1 MPTAI
6 RRNST
11 NVLNMFSLAML
22 RTVNRFGGQL
32 APDATARRAA
42 RLLCT
47 PFASGRLRAR
57 DADDG
62 GALRSDIEI
71 GARRVAVYRWGDAQA
86 QPRVLL
92 AHGWSSYALR
102 FLPWVRA
109 LRAAGYAVVAFDQP
123 GHGNSDAG
131 RCTLACFARTL
142 QRVADRYGPFDAIV
156 AHSMGGTAAML
167 ALAEGIV
174 ARRVVLIAPA
184 ADPDAATARF
194 ARKVGLVDG
203 IVPRIQRHLEVQ
215 TGVTV
220 RELTAHVRVRSL
232 ATPALVIHD
241 LDDREV
247 PWEEGESYARHWP
260 GARLLSTE
268 GLGHSR
274 IVNDPATLDAGL
286 RFLRGET
293 VGERVVSSRN
303 LPFGVA

>member
-1 MPTAI
+1 
-6 RRNST
+6 
-11 NVLNMFSLAML
+11 MFSLAML
-22 RTVNRFGGQL
+22 RTVNRFGGQF

-123 GHGNSDAG
+123 GHGRSDAG
-131 RCTLACFARTL
+131 RCTMACFARTL
-142 QRVADRYGPFDAIV
+142 RGVAHHLGPFEAV
-156 AHSMGGTAAML
+156 VGHSMGGAATML
-167 ALAEGIV
+167 ALADG
-174 ARRVVLIAPA
+174 AQAKRVVLVAPA
-184 ADPDAATARF
+184 ADPDAATRRF
-194 ARKVGLVDG
+194 ARKVGLVGG

-220 RELTAHVRVRSL
+220 HDLAVHVRAPSL
-232 ATPALVIHD
+232 AVPALIIHD
-241 LDDREV
+241 LADTEV

-260 GARLLSTE
+260 GARLLSTS

-274 IVNDPATLDAGL
+274 IVNDAATIDAGL
-286 RFLRGET
+286 RFLRGEV
-293 VGERVVSSRN
+293 VGERVPSSPN
-303 LPFGVA
+303 LPFGIA

>member
-1 MPTAI
+1 
-6 RRNST
+6 
-11 NVLNMFSLAML
+11 MFSLAML
-22 RTVNRFGGQL
+22 RTVNRFGGQF

-123 GHGNSDAG
+123 GHGRSDAG
-131 RCTLACFARTL
+131 RCTMACFARTL
-142 QRVADRYGPFDAIV
+142 RGVANRLGPFEAIV
-156 AHSMGGTAAML
+156 GHSMGGAAAML
-167 ALAEGIV
+167 ALADG
-174 ARRVVLIAPA
+174 AQAKRAVLIAPA
-184 ADPDAATARF
+184 ADPDAATRRV
-194 ARKVGLVDG
+194 ARKVGLVGG

-220 RELTAHVRVRSL
+220 HDLTAHVRAPSL
-232 ATPALVIHD
+232 AVPALIIHD
-241 LDDREV
+241 LADAEV

-260 GARLLSTE
+260 GARLLSTS

-274 IVNDPATLDAGL
+274 IVNDAATIDAGL
-286 RFLRGET
+286 RFLRGEV
-293 VGERVVSSRN
+293 VGERVTSSPN
-303 LPFGVA
+303 LPFGIA

>member
-1 MPTAI
+1 MSI
-6 RRNST
+6 VVSRKST
-11 NVLNMFSLAML
+11 SVLNAMTFAML
-22 RTVNRFGGQL
+22 RAANRIGGQF

-47 PFASGRLRAR
+47 PFAAGRVRAR
-57 DADDG
+57 GAEDG
-62 GALRSDIEI
+62 GALRSDLDID
-71 GARRVAVYRWGDAQA
+71 GRRVAAYHWGDLRS

-102 FLPWVRA
+102 FLPWVHA
-109 LRAAGYAVVAFDQP
+109 LRGAGYAVVAFDQP
-123 GHGNSDAG
+123 GHGQSDTG

-142 QRVADRYGPFDAIV
+142 HRVADRYGPFEAIV

-167 ALAEGIV
+167 ALADGV
-174 ARRVVLIAPA
+174 AARRALLIAPA

-194 ARKVGLVDG
+194 ARRVGLVDG
-203 IVPRIQRHLEVQ
+203 IVPRIQHCLEVQ

-220 RELTAHVRVRSL
+220 RELTAHVRVPSL
-232 ATPALVIHD
+232 GVPALIVHD
-241 LDDREV
+241 LADPEV
-247 PWEEGESYARHWP
+247 PWEEGESCARHWP

-274 IVNDPATLDAGL
+274 IVNDPATIEAGL
-286 RFLRGET
+286 RFLRGEI

>member
-1 MPTAI
+1 
-6 RRNST
+6 
-11 NVLNMFSLAML
+11 MFSLAML
-22 RTVNRFGGQL
+22 RTVNRFGGQF

-123 GHGNSDAG
+123 GHGRSDAG
-131 RCTLACFARTL
+131 RCTMACFARTL
-142 QRVADRYGPFDAIV
+142 RGVAHRLGPFEAV
-156 AHSMGGTAAML
+156 VGHSMGGAATML
-167 ALAEGIV
+167 ALADG
-174 ARRVVLIAPA
+174 AQAKRVVLVAPA
-184 ADPDAATARF
+184 ADPDAATRRF
-194 ARKVGLVDG
+194 ARKVGLVGG
-203 IVPRIQRHLEVQ
+203 IVSRIQRHLEVQ

-220 RELTAHVRVRSL
+220 HDLAVHVRAPSL
-232 ATPALVIHD
+232 AVPALIIHD
-241 LDDREV
+241 LADTEV

-260 GARLLSTE
+260 GARLLSTS

-274 IVNDPATLDAGL
+274 IVNDAATIDAGL
-286 RFLRGET
+286 RFLRGEV
-293 VGERVVSSRN
+293 VGERVPSSPN
-303 LPFGVA
+303 LPFGIA

>member
-1 MPTAI
+1 
-6 RRNST
+6 
-11 NVLNMFSLAML
+11 MFSLAML
-22 RTVNRFGGQL
+22 RTVNRFGGQF

-123 GHGNSDAG
+123 RHGRSDAG
-131 RCTLACFARTL
+131 RCTMACFARTL
-142 QRVADRYGPFDAIV
+142 RGVAHRLGPFEAV
-156 AHSMGGTAAML
+156 VGHSMGGAAAML
-167 ALAEGIV
+167 ALADG
-174 ARRVVLIAPA
+174 AQAKRVVLVAPA
-184 ADPDAATARF
+184 ADPDAATRRF
-194 ARKVGLVDG
+194 ARKVGLVGG

-220 RELTAHVRVRSL
+220 HDLAVHVRAPSL
-232 ATPALVIHD
+232 AVPALIIHD
-241 LDDREV
+241 LADTEV

-260 GARLLSTE
+260 GARLLSTS

-274 IVNDPATLDAGL
+274 IVNVAATIDAGL
-286 RFLRGET
+286 RFLRGEV
-293 VGERVVSSRN
+293 VGERVPSSPN
-303 LPFGVA
+303 LPFGIA

>member
-1 MPTAI
+1 
-6 RRNST
+6 
-11 NVLNMFSLAML
+11 MFSLAML
-22 RTVNRFGGQL
+22 RTVNRFGGQF

-109 LRAAGYAVVAFDQP
+109 LRAAGYTVVAFDQP
-123 GHGNSDAG
+123 GHGRSDAG
-131 RCTLACFARTL
+131 RCTMACFARTL
-142 QRVADRYGPFDAIV
+142 RGVAHRLGPFEAV
-156 AHSMGGTAAML
+156 VGHSMGGAATML
-167 ALAEGIV
+167 ALADG
-174 ARRVVLIAPA
+174 AQAKRVVLVAPA
-184 ADPDAATARF
+184 ADPDAATRRF
-194 ARKVGLVDG
+194 ARKVGLVGG

-220 RELTAHVRVRSL
+220 HDLAVHVRAPSL
-232 ATPALVIHD
+232 AVPALIIHD
-241 LDDREV
+241 LADTEV

-260 GARLLSTE
+260 GARLLSTS

-274 IVNDPATLDAGL
+274 IVNDAATIDAGL
-286 RFLRGET
+286 RFLRGEV
-293 VGERVVSSRN
+293 VGERVPSSPN
-303 LPFGVA
+303 LPFGIA

>member
-1 MPTAI
+1 MSIATAI
-6 RRNST
+6 NST
-11 NVLNMFSLAML
+11 TVRNTLSLALL
-22 RTVNRFGGQL
+22 RAANRLGGQF
-32 APDATARRAA
+32 APEATARRAA

-47 PFASGRLRAR
+47 PFGAGRVRAR
-57 DADDG
+57 DAIDDD
-62 GALRSDIEI
+62 AVRSHLVID
-71 GARRVAVYRWGDAQA
+71 GRRVATYQWGDLQS

-109 LRAAGYAVVAFDQP
+109 LRAADYAVVAFDQP

>member
-1 MPTAI
+1 
-6 RRNST
+6 
-11 NVLNMFSLAML
+11 ML
-22 RTVNRFGGQL
+22 RTVNRFGGQF

-123 GHGNSDAG
+123 GHGRSDAG
-131 RCTLACFARTL
+131 RCTMACFARTL
-142 QRVADRYGPFDAIV
+142 RGVANRLGPFEAIV
-156 AHSMGGTAAML
+156 GHSMGGAAVML
-167 ALAEGIV
+167 ALADG
-174 ARRVVLIAPA
+174 AQAKRAVLIAPA
-184 ADPDAATARF
+184 ADPDAATSRF
-194 ARKVGLVDG
+194 ARKVGLVGG

-220 RELTAHVRVRSL
+220 HDLTAHVRAPSL
-232 ATPALVIHD
+232 AVPALIIHD
-241 LDDREV
+241 LADAEV

-260 GARLLSTE
+260 GARLLSTS

-274 IVNDPATLDAGL
+274 IVNDAATIDAGL
-286 RFLRGET
+286 RFLRGEM
-293 VGERVVSSRN
+293 VGERVTSSPN
-303 LPFGVA
+303 LPFGIA

>member
-1 MPTAI
+1 
-6 RRNST
+6 
-11 NVLNMFSLAML
+11 MFSLAML
-22 RTVNRFGGQL
+22 RTVNRFGGQF

-123 GHGNSDAG
+123 GHGRSDAG
-131 RCTLACFARTL
+131 RCTMACFARTL
-142 QRVADRYGPFDAIV
+142 RGVAHRLGPFEAV
-156 AHSMGGTAAML
+156 VGHSMGGAATML
-167 ALAEGIV
+167 ALADG
-174 ARRVVLIAPA
+174 AQAKRVVLVAPA
-184 ADPDAATARF
+184 ADPDAATRRF
-194 ARKVGLVDG
+194 ARKVGLVGG

-220 RELTAHVRVRSL
+220 HDLTAHVRAPSL
-232 ATPALVIHD
+232 AVPALIIHD
-241 LDDREV
+241 LADAEV

-260 GARLLSTE
+260 GARLLSTS

-274 IVNDPATLDAGL
+274 IVNDAATIDAGL
-286 RFLRGET
+286 RFLRGEV
-293 VGERVVSSRN
+293 VGERVPSSPN
-303 LPFGVA
+303 LPFGIA